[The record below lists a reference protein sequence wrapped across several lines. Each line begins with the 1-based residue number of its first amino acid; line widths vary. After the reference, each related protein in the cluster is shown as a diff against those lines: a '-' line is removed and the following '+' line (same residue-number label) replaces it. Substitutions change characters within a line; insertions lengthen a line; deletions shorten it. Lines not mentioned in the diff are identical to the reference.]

1 MQEFCHVVAYIA
13 ARKEVTDK
21 VRRSLWRPEVMK
33 KQLEELGRE
42 ELWPSLSF
50 VPGFDITTVVMEGGV
65 EEDVLE
71 EEMGVQA
78 EVQEELLEEEQEVV
92 LVREEGRGGEAEAK
106 MEEMRSEIVETEG
119 ADMIEEGELDAC
131 NLVSSLFLFSTLW
144 LLQGVPQHWTPED
157 LAKSQA
163 LYEIRHLENIQVSS
177 SCL

>member
-1 MQEFCHVVAYIA
+1 M
-13 ARKEVTDK
+13 
-21 VRRSLWRPEVMK
+21 
-33 KQLEELGRE
+33 
-42 ELWPSLSF
+42 
-50 VPGFDITTVVMEGGV
+50 
-65 EEDVLE
+65 LE

-78 EVQEELLEEEQEVV
+78 EVQEELLEVVQEVV

-177 SCL
+177 NEAHAYINFGKSK